1 MIGITDDFIEKYSNK
16 MLGDAFLK
24 IKDSFLAE
32 DLAQERLF
40 QWGCSRKKNPMI
52 ECTDCYV

>member
-1 MIGITDDFIEKYSNK
+1 MILLKKYSNK

-24 IKDSFLAE
+24 IRDSFLAE

-40 QWGCSRKKNPMI
+40 QWDARGRKI
-52 ECTDCYV
+52 Q